1 MNRGAVIRLVVS
13 LALATTPALAQNP
26 LQISDKRLLLSIRF
40 DNAQEASQQVKAVD
54 GMPSI
59 VLIGSSRPVQ
69 SRHYI
74 PSPAG
79 PIPQQVTTIQESTAA
94 IEVIPRVLDD
104 QVQVEIAKQP
114 IKRSGRL
121 GEWFELGQFAVS
133 AGGGARRP
141 WGQGDGRPWARLLT
155 AGRASR

>member
-1 MNRGAVIRLVVS
+1 MNRGALIRLVVS
-13 LALATTPALAQNP
+13 LAMVGNAATIPSLAQNP
-26 LQISDKRLLLSIRF
+26 LQISEKRLFLSIRF

-54 GMPSI
+54 GMPAI

-79 PIPQQVTTIQESTAA
+79 PIPQQVTTVQESAAA
-94 IEVIPRVLDD
+94 IELIPRVLDD
-104 QVQVEIAKQP
+104 QVQVEISRQP

-121 GEWFELGQFAVS
+121 GEWFELGSIAVS
-133 AGGGARRP
+133 AGGETRRL
-141 WGQGDGRPWARLLT
+141 WVRVDERP
-155 AGRASR
+155 